1 MSKPPLRLK
10 LASTTPSPLAAPNV
24 DRIAQLEAE
33 RAEILARARARAA
46 PRISLAAQ
54 AALKVNDPRLKL
66 APGSKVYVP
75 PPEVDVFTPEMK
87 AAAEAARAAGGRLLS
102 IVTSFASQSAN
113 LQAAV
118 TSGKAVVQ
126 RANVKLQQLGATAA
140 TAATAAT
147 KEVLRAPSPGNEQ
160 AQEQEAERISG
171 LLNDAGDKL
180 VEVAETVA
188 SVTARGSM
196 AIEGMLG
203 TLNNEKEPDSPLI
216 PEDVWATLA
225 SDASVNRQTEQE
237 HQQVLRQ
244 QEQQTQLID
253 EKLKEAAS
261 EARAQ
266 EEREKQVKLADE
278 EVVNERVA
286 RQNAEK
292 DKEIQLLFN
301 QQLATV
307 MSYRDFLKLTKK
319 IPEHFVN
326 LRNKL
331 NVEALGTV
339 LRKLDQ
345 EMQQLTRTFT
355 KIEQFLQEE
364 PTQLF
369 FQMQQEI
376 KKTQEQLE
384 KIIEQSPETEE
395 EQQEL
400 TARVNGLSQKIVL
413 LTEKSEEH
421 IKTLNKVGIS
431 KLKEALKAQENV
443 PRILHLYGLIFKRI
457 ILCFIGHPDCDV
469 SKQRIDEELR
479 TFPELTSFVGIV
491 APEEQ
496 ELYRQSALT
505 TSVDAIEILKFDNQ
519 DCSKLIDFVLQ
530 KLGPYISEDYKI
542 STARKVVEVFKGK
555 RNDRTQEEIIRL
567 AEQPCF
573 ENELQTNFSQ
583 FKTLA
588 DIPDEQLNQEDKK
601 LALIAIIKGTIT
613 GIVEGLD
620 VTYEKEVIS
629 ENGIVK
635 HPLTQR
641 GVTKWSRPPCSIKMR
656 DEEYNKLSEKDKQL
670 VNESYQRYGL
680 LLNNPP
686 AVSGVKLG
694 GRRTLRKKNRR
705 QKTNKNVKKTKKV

>member
-75 PPEVDVFTPEMK
+75 PPKVDVFTPEMK
-87 AAAEAARAAGGRLLS
+87 AAAASAAAAGGRLLGM
-102 IVTSFASQSAN
+102 VTSFASQSAN

-118 TSGKAVVQ
+118 SSGKAVVQ

-140 TAATAAT
+140 TAT

-160 AQEQEAERISG
+160 AQEQEAERIAA
-171 LLNDAGDKL
+171 LLEDAGDKL

-225 SDASVNRQTEQE
+225 SDASVTRQTEQGQ
-237 HQQVLRQ
+237 QQVLPEQ
-244 QEQQTQLID
+244 QEQQTNLID

-601 LALIAIIKGTIT
+601 LALVAIIKGTIT

-656 DEEYNKLSEKDKQL
+656 DEEYNKLSEKDKKL
-670 VNESYQRYGL
+670 VNESYQQYGL
-680 LLNNPP
+680 QP
-686 AVSGVKLG
+686 SGVKLG
-694 GRRTLRKKNRR
+694 GRKTLRKKNRR
-705 QKTNKNVKKTKKV
+705 QKTNKRVKKTKKV